1 MIEKNEKL
9 TNEEVLNLLGPSEL
23 DFLRQHKESQIKT
36 EVKKMEVKISS
47 LNEDDLAENW
57 YNDEFEIQIDGER
70 VFKVHDGEP
79 EDNNLSRNFNDVYKL
94 DRLLRKVYHA
104 GKDGIEMEINYEY
117 VKD

>member
-1 MIEKNEKL
+1 MIEKNEEL
-9 TNEEVLNLLGPSEL
+9 TDEEVLNLLGASEL

-36 EVKKMEVKISS
+36 EVKKMEIKISS

-79 EDNNLSRNFNDVYKL
+79 EDNNFNDVYKL
-94 DRLLRKVYHA
+94 DRLLKKVYQA
-104 GKDGIEMEINYEY
+104 GKDGIEMEIVYEY